1 MKIILK
7 RPKSKYYDESK
18 YKIYINNEI
27 AAILKENQ
35 VQEVT
40 LKTDVITI
48 ECKLSSSW
56 VSSNKLTLKV
66 KDDDEIEFVGNSLF
80 AKLGLILPAPIAIL
94 LVLARNFETL
104 WLKWL
109 FIGLITLDFILLVYI
124 FIIARRNW
132 ISIKHC

>member
-18 YKIYINNEI
+18 YNIYINDELV
-27 AAILKENQ
+27 AILKENQ

-40 LKTDVITI
+40 LNADTITI

-66 KDDDEIEFVGNSLF
+66 KDDDEFEFKGNSLF
-80 AKLGLILPAPIAIL
+80 AKLGLILPATIAIL

-109 FIGLITLDFILLVYI
+109 FIGLITFDFILLVYI
-124 FIIARRNW
+124 LIFARRYW
-132 ISIKHC
+132 ISIQHS